1 MTRNLQVLGS
11 KAEALLVED
20 EVVNGVKMS
29 TFNQTDQK
37 IGFAKNQ
44 ILKSAGL
51 CGKAEDFA
59 DGRLMALA
67 LRDWFDK
74 DKHKERIS
82 SMSELDASLYMK
94 FPTRAARAVEYAL
107 EKIEEMELE

>member
-1 MTRNLQVLGS
+1 MLLVGKITRETTRNLQVLGS
-11 KAEALLVED
+11 KAE
-20 EVVNGVKMS
+20 
-29 TFNQTDQK
+29 
-37 IGFAKNQ
+37 
-44 ILKSAGL
+44 
-51 CGKAEDFA
+51 DFA
-59 DGRLMALA
+59 DGRLMVLA

-107 EKIEEMELE
+107 EKIEEMEME